1 MAKKKLSLQYSQIS
15 SDYLS
20 SSAMRRLVRTMRR
33 YDVEKERIPHMKL
46 IIVAV
51 WLYASRTDGFYAS
64 ADEDFYDAIAEDTDI
79 DDEEIKAD
87 IAWLAEHGYFHAEFF
102 HRNIITSVDIQEAYF
117 ATARRLKREM
127 PDTEDLAYTLI
138 DNIDSLYSK
147 VPSDG
152 NPKPISTEGKPISS
166 ERSPISTEGNRIP
179 TEGKPISAEGSPIPA
194 EGNRISAEGNFIPTE
209 GSPIPTAGL
218 PCSSKY
224 QYKYKENGFIE
235 VLRSYCSSSPGPYN
249 DNENY
254 IFYILFFLL
263 DVKNPAKE
271 VENFV
276 AYNETNGWATKKGV
290 EYDTPRKRFSLA
302 LRYSQKEFTRI
313 GRLQISGI
321 KDITFKN
328 RILAFLFELYQFYRN
343 NLNFKHHLIM
353 NPNTN
358 CQFIP
363 IDGVK
368 FKIKLFVGLHTEE
381 FLISDYDN
389 VLDIGRAVIGSALQ
403 EIEFARAGKE
413 LLAIEPKEINN

>member
-20 SSAMRRLVRTMRR
+20 STAMRRLVRTMRR

-51 WLYASRTDGFYAS
+51 WLYASRTDGFYAL

-152 NPKPISTEGKPISS
+152 NPKPISTEGKPISA
-166 ERSPISTEGNRIP
+166 EGS
-179 TEGKPISAEGSPIPA
+179 PISAEGSPI
-194 EGNRISAEGNFIPTE
+194 SAEGSRIPTE
-209 GSPIPTAGL
+209 GL

-403 EIEFARAGKE
+403 EIEFARAGRE